1 MARTVTVH
9 EAKTHLSRLLR
20 ALEAG
25 EEIIIARGD
34 TPVARLILADPAP
47 ALRHQPGEWAGMFGV
62 SEDALDA
69 LAEPMSEAEIAEFE
83 RVDNTLAS

>member
-20 ALEAG
+20 AVEAG

-34 TPVARLILADPAP
+34 TPVARLSAAQPAP
-47 ALRHQPGEWAGMFGV
+47 AVRHQPGEWAGMFGV

-83 RVDNTLAS
+83 RIDSSLAP

>member
-20 ALEAG
+20 AVEAG

-47 ALRHQPGEWAGMFGV
+47 APRHQPGSGAISSSPTPTMRR
-62 SEDALDA
+62 S
-69 LAEPMSEAEIAEFE
+69 S
-83 RVDNTLAS
+83 RQ

>member
-20 ALEAG
+20 AVEAG
-25 EEIIIARGD
+25 EEIIIARGR
-34 TPVARLILADPAP
+34 TPVARLSPAP
-47 ALRHQPGEWAGMFGV
+47 PAADMRHQPGEWKGLFGV

-83 RVDNTLAS
+83 RIDSTLAP